1 MTICKTKEEFEKW
14 GKEEKKFESIFTF
27 ETHEIGEIIESSP
40 AVFEDED
47 GRRWKIIRRRILG
60 VDEDELDEETKL
72 WIQMRP
78 KQTYRYKTC
87 LVNIKEDGT

>member
-47 GRRWKIIRRRILG
+47 GRR
-60 VDEDELDEETKL
+60 
-72 WIQMRP
+72 
-78 KQTYRYKTC
+78 
-87 LVNIKEDGT
+87 